1 MARAPCVFNV
11 NVQSQSGVSMFKG
24 SFVTMA
30 EAIATHL
37 SARAATPGPWQR
49 GAETWQEDDAST
61 GTTSPSMRAQLTVI
75 RPSFSLH
82 QVQSLP
88 PR

>member
-1 MARAPCVFNV
+1 
-11 NVQSQSGVSMFKG
+11 MFKG

-37 SARAATPGPWQR
+37 SAGGAAPDQGQR
-49 GAETWQEDDAST
+49 VADAWRDAAPA
-61 GTTSPSMRAQLTVI
+61 GCASPSMRARLTVI

>member
-1 MARAPCVFNV
+1 MARAPCVFRLS
-11 NVQSQSGVSMFKG
+11 VQLQSGVSMFKG

-37 SARAATPGPWQR
+37 SARAASPGPWQR
-49 GAETWQEDDAST
+49 GADTWQDDDAST
-61 GTTSPSMRAQLTVI
+61 ERASTSMRAQLTVI

>member
-1 MARAPCVFNV
+1 
-11 NVQSQSGVSMFKG
+11 MFKG

-37 SARAATPGPWQR
+37 SAGANSAGTRQRAADAWHDN
-49 GAETWQEDDAST
+49 GADNGACGGRSN
-61 GTTSPSMRAQLTVI
+61 PSARARLTVI

-82 QVQSLP
+82 QVQPLP

>member
-1 MARAPCVFNV
+1 
-11 NVQSQSGVSMFKG
+11 MFKG

-37 SARAATPGPWQR
+37 SAGANSAGTRQRAADAWHDN
-49 GAETWQEDDAST
+49 GAPASR
-61 GTTSPSMRAQLTVI
+61 SNPSARARLTVI